1 MKKIISMLLLIAL
14 TLAMAG
20 CVAAVVAV
28 GAGAAGTVAY
38 IRGDFEAIKKES
50 IEQLYDATLKALE
63 SLKIPVFSKGQDALT
78 AIIEGRTAEDK
89 KIVIKIEAQEN
100 NLSKLSIR
108 IGTFGDQTQSGLIYK
123 KINEF
128 L

>member
-1 MKKIISMLLLIAL
+1 MKKIFLMLLLLAL
-14 TLAMAG
+14 TMAIAG
-20 CVAAVVAV
+20 CEAVMEV
-28 GAGAAGTVAY
+28 GAGTVAY
-38 IRGDFEAIKKES
+38 VRGDFEAIKKES
-50 IEQLYDATLKALE
+50 VEQLYDATLKALE

-78 AIIEGRTAEDK
+78 AKIEGRTVEDK

-100 NLSKLSIR
+100 DLSKLSIR